1 MYKFGYFLL
10 YVQYIIFISA
20 TQIASVLPSFL
31 VAATA
36 QVQQSFNYMIG
47 KMRKSKQDN
56 GTQESWIGREIEEKE
71 GPVGRNQ
78 RQGKNQDFAECKE
91 KIKDSHMM
99 CNRQKQRPFTD
110 LRLFFFSHSC
120 YNSINDPFTDSL
132 LS

>member
-1 MYKFGYFLL
+1 MYKFGYFLI
-10 YVQYIIFISA
+10 YIPYIIFISA
-20 TQIASVLPSFL
+20 TQIASVLQSFL

-78 RQGKNQDFAECKE
+78 REGKNQDFAECKE

-99 CNRQKQRPFTD
+99 CNRQKTTAF
-110 LRLFFFSHSC
+110 H
-120 YNSINDPFTDSL
+120 
-132 LS
+132 